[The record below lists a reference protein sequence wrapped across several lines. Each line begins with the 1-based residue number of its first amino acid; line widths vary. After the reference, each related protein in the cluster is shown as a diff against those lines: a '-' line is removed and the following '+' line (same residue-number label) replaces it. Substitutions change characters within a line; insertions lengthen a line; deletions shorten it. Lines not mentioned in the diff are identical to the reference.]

1 MAYTISIIASWDWP
15 DQWPEL
21 FDILMALLKEN
32 QEYAVQGSVRVLKE
46 FVRDLSDSQIP
57 NVAPV
62 VLPDMYRIF
71 MEKENYS
78 VRTRSRAIEIFNTLA
93 SLICTMAESDKTIFK
108 AILGKLCINHLVFS
122 SIF

>member
-1 MAYTISIIASWDWP
+1 
-15 DQWPEL
+15 
-21 FDILMALLKEN
+21 MALLKEN

-108 AILGKLCINHLVFS
+108 AILGKL
-122 SIF
+122 

>member
-1 MAYTISIIASWDWP
+1 
-15 DQWPEL
+15 
-21 FDILMALLKEN
+21 MALLKEN
-32 QEYAVQGSVRVLKE
+32 QEFAVQGSVRVLKE

-108 AILGKLCINHLVFS
+108 AILGKLKINHLVFCC
-122 SIF
+122 FF